1 MEDNIYKDLVLMK
14 EGSPLGSS
22 WKEFIAYCMAKNVE
36 LLARA
41 ETEQE
46 IFRLQGKHRL
56 YKEML
61 TLPEMIKRNNTNGE

>member
-1 MEDNIYKDLVLMK
+1 MEDNVYKDLVLMK
-14 EGSPLGSS
+14 EGTPLGSA
-22 WKEFIAYCMAKNVE
+22 WKEFVTYSMSRNVE

-46 IFRLQGKHRL
+46 IFRLQGRHRL

-61 TLPEMIKRNNTNGE
+61 TLPETIKRNNEHG

>member
-1 MEDNIYKDLVLMK
+1 MDNPYKDLVLMK
-14 EGSPLGSS
+14 EGAPLGTA
-22 WKEFIAYCMAKNVE
+22 WKEFISFCMERNVE
-36 LLARA
+36 LLSRA

-61 TLPEMIKRNNTNGE
+61 TLPITIKRNSEHG

>member
-1 MEDNIYKDLVLMK
+1 MK
-14 EGSPLGSS
+14 EGAPLGSA
-22 WKEFIAYCMAKNVE
+22 WKEFITYCMNKNVE

-41 ETEQE
+41 DTEQE

-61 TLPEMIKRNNTNGE
+61 TLPEMIKRNTDNA